1 MSEDT
6 DATDCADDTDH
17 EFGSDHGTDTD
28 ATDHGADRLGDLPPD
43 DPVSMLLRSVETEA
57 TAEEFRVTGVM
68 MQYYAVCHRE
78 LWFESRDI
86 EIDRDRA
93 SIVRGTNV
101 DEQAY
106 SDKRRSVPIDGTIVI
121 DVLDDGTVM
130 EVKPSSSM
138 TEPARL
144 QLLYYLWYLK
154 HVVGVERDG
163 VLAHPTERRRESVEL
178 TPEAERH
185 VEDAIRGVHDV
196 ITASTPPEAERKP
209 FCDSCAYHDFCWSC

>member
-1 MSEDT
+1 MNEDIDPT
-6 DATDCADDTDH
+6 DRETD
-17 EFGSDHGTDTD
+17 SDSTGEGTD
-28 ATDHGADRLGDLPPD
+28 RLDELPPD

-86 EIDRDRA
+86 EIDRDQA

-178 TPEAERH
+178 TPAAEQQ
-185 VEDAIRGVHDV
+185 VEDAIRSVHDV
-196 ITASTPPEAERKP
+196 ITNSTPPEAERKP

>member
-6 DATDCADDTDH
+6 DAPDCADDIDH
-17 EFGSDHGTDTD
+17 DFGNNHRTDTD

-106 SDKRRSVPIDGTIVI
+106 SNKRRSVPIDGTIVI

-185 VEDAIRGVHDV
+185 VEEAIRGVHDV
-196 ITASTPPEAERKP
+196 IMASTPPEAERKP

>member
-1 MSEDT
+1 MNNDT
-6 DATDCADDTDH
+6 EATDN
-17 EFGSDHGTDTD
+17 EM
-28 ATDHGADRLGDLPPD
+28 DRLDNLPPD
-43 DPVSMLLRSVETEA
+43 DPVSILLRSVETEA
-57 TAEEFRVTGVM
+57 TVEKFRVTGVM
-68 MQYYAVCHRE
+68 MQYFAVCHRE

-86 EIDRDRA
+86 EIDRDHT

-138 TEPARL
+138 VEPARL

-163 VLAHPTERRRESVEL
+163 ILAHPTERRRESVEL
-178 TPEAERH
+178 TPEAEQR
-185 VEDAIRGVHDV
+185 VEEAVRGVYDV
-196 ITASTPPEAERKP
+196 ISEETPPRAERKP